1 MLSFILLQ
9 ILALSPAVLLSVRGA
24 LKIDLNLNRS
34 NPTNKFTIYL
44 IENCLLRDDR
54 TVALIGNVPDTI
66 VNELHRLETAVMTS
80 IGNYRPR
87 SDGLYGKILY
97 SNYLYRQSFWI
108 GLQRIVHA
116 FVIAAPSQP
125 ILRRALETAKT
136 TVWWNSAAFFIVT
149 NPPEKN
155 DCRNAF
161 IYLWTLWQ
169 SGILNSIFLCEDDV
183 DESIAVYAYSPYY
196 DGHSESWEKVEVYD
210 GRDGHPWV
218 LLKLKQV
225 HDPNVCETI
234 AFDKVQKLNGHV
246 IPIGV
251 LVIPPT
257 LMINETGRSWFE
269 KYRGEDAMIIH
280 TIWKALNG
288 TMKEVRYDGKDP
300 IGLSR
305 ANGNYTGFVRD
316 VSQGRVDHGMNGLY
330 AGIHWRFRSAYPHAA
345 SGVYFLTYPKGIM
358 PNWLKMVTIYDLPVC
373 IAILITL
380 LSSIIFLHCFDQQP
394 WSMAILN
401 VLRMIFSSSMSRIP
415 SRLSSQIFLGIVFC
429 MVLITTSGFQGRF
442 ISLLTTPSFYR
453 NIDGLDDLL
462 ASHYPIHGYPAFKPF
477 FEGSELL
484 TERFN
489 SSQTHQWCL
498 QAVLEKRPVACVS
511 EYLNMKT
518 RTLTR
523 EEYHM
528 SKAPIAPF
536 YTGYFTRL
544 DWPLFRRFNT
554 LVQRLFNSGVT
565 GYWRKYYLD
574 QIIREQWEILRRNSV
589 RNLKVLAV
597 DDLAFIFHT
606 LIAGLIGSFA
616 IFVIEV
622 ILGCISRYRI
632 NREN

>member
-24 LKIDLNLNRS
+24 LKIDLNLNSS

-44 IENCLLRDDR
+44 LENCLLRDDR

-66 VNELHRLETAVMTS
+66 VDELHRLETTVMTS

-87 SDGLYGKILY
+87 SDGLYGRILY

-108 GLQRIVHA
+108 GLQRVVHA

-136 TVWWNSAAFFIVT
+136 TVWWNSAAFFILT
-149 NPPEKN
+149 NTPEKN
-155 DCRNAF
+155 DCRNAL

-225 HDPNVCETI
+225 HDSNVCETI

-330 AGIHWRFRSAYPHAA
+330 AGIHWRFRHHAELVEDGNDLR
-345 SGVYFLTYPKGIM
+345 SPGM
-358 PNWLKMVTIYDLPVC
+358 HSDPNNALK
-373 IAILITL
+373 
-380 LSSIIFLHCFDQQP
+380 F
-394 WSMAILN
+394 N
-401 VLRMIFSSSMSRIP
+401 NIP
-415 SRLSSQIFLGIVFC
+415 SLLRSAAVVDGYSQR
-429 MVLITTSGFQGRF
+429 RF
-442 ISLLTTPSFYR
+442 ISLLTTPTFYP

-462 ASHYPIHGYPAFKPF
+462 ASRYPIHGYPAFKPF

-498 QAVLEKRPVACVS
+498 QAVFEKRPVACVVQ
-511 EYLNMKT
+511 LRGNWI
-518 RTLTR
+518 L
-523 EEYHM
+523 EE
-528 SKAPIAPF
+528 
-536 YTGYFTRL
+536 
-544 DWPLFRRFNT
+544 
-554 LVQRLFNSGVT
+554 
-565 GYWRKYYLD
+565 
-574 QIIREQWEILRRNSV
+574 
-589 RNLKVLAV
+589 VL
-597 DDLAFIFHT
+597 
-606 LIAGLIGSFA
+606 
-616 IFVIEV
+616 
-622 ILGCISRYRI
+622 LGPNYS
-632 NREN
+632 